1 MKKIKIIV
9 IFLIIV
15 ILTIFTYWQNQKDND
30 IQTVEVQA
38 DESNIDREDE
48 EVKEDI
54 NINSYIN
61 KNLIYNQKE
70 KINSLMNEY
79 ISKYLYD
86 EYDKENNKNGPT
98 K

>member
-1 MKKIKIIV
+1 MINKNILKEEFVYNIKY
-9 IFLIIV
+9 
-15 ILTIFTYWQNQKDND
+15 TI
-30 IQTVEVQA
+30 
-38 DESNIDREDE
+38 DEMLNIN
-48 EVKEDI
+48 KEDI

-70 KINSLMNEY
+70 KINNLMNEY

>member
-1 MKKIKIIV
+1 MINKDILKEEFVYNIKY
-9 IFLIIV
+9 
-15 ILTIFTYWQNQKDND
+15 TI
-30 IQTVEVQA
+30 
-38 DESNIDREDE
+38 DEMLNIN
-48 EVKEDI
+48 KEDI

-70 KINSLMNEY
+70 KINNLMNEY

>member
-1 MKKIKIIV
+1 M
-9 IFLIIV
+9 L
-15 ILTIFTYWQNQKDND
+15 
-30 IQTVEVQA
+30 
-38 DESNIDREDE
+38 NIN
-48 EVKEDI
+48 KEDI

-70 KINSLMNEY
+70 KINNLMNEY